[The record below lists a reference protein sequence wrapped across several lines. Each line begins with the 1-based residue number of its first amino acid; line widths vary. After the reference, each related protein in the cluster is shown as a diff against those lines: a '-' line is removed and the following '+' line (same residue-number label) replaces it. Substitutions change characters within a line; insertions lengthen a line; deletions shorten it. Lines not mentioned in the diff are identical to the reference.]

1 MRTFRLAM
9 AQINVTVGD
18 LAGNTR
24 KIIRYVEK
32 ARAQEADLVA
42 FPELAIPGYPPE
54 DLVFKPQFVRDN
66 LKYLEEITAAST
78 GIAVVVGFIDGRTHL
93 YNAAAVACD
102 EKLAGVYHK
111 AFLPNYGV
119 FDEMRYF
126 REGSDCPIFE
136 INGTAVGVSICEDIW
151 HPTGPLVTQHAA
163 GAEIAVN
170 INGSPFHAGKNTFR
184 EKMLSTRASDHGMF
198 VAYVNLVGGQD
209 ELVFDGAS
217 LIMGP
222 EGEVVARAGLFRES
236 LVVADLDVDS
246 PSRLRIR
253 ERRSERGVPERATDH
268 CRIFVSSRR
277 DKAPDAIP
285 APVQPRSYDGS
296 AEVYEALVLGTR
308 DYVSKCG
315 FEKVLIALSGGIDSS
330 LVAAI
335 AVDALGAENVTGVAM
350 PSRFSSEGSVLDA
363 RQLAENLSISLWE
376 TSIEAGFQAILGSL
390 EPHFGDTDF
399 SIAEEN
405 LQSRIRGNLI
415 MTMSNKLGWLVL
427 TTGNKSELATGYAT
441 LYGDMSGG
449 FAVIKD
455 VPKTIVYDLAKFRN
469 ARGPGDVIPQTVLDK
484 PPSAE
489 LRPDQRDDDSLP
501 PYDVLD
507 PILKAYV
514 EDDLTFDE
522 ILAQGHEPDA
532 VKLAIELVDRSEY
545 KRRQAPPGIK
555 ITPRNFGRD
564 RRMPI
569 ANRYRPF

>member
-1 MRTFRLAM
+1 M

-24 KIIRYVEK
+24 KIIRYVEE
-32 ARAQEADLVA
+32 ARRQEADLIA

-66 LKYLEEITAAST
+66 LKCLDEIAAAST
-78 GIAVVVGFIDGRTHL
+78 GIAVVVGFVDSRTHL
-93 YNAAAVACD
+93 YNAAAVASD
-102 EKLAGVYHK
+102 AKIAGVYHK
-111 AFLPNYGV
+111 ILLPNYGV
-119 FDEMRYF
+119 FDEVRYF
-126 REGSDCPIFE
+126 QAGSDCPIFE
-136 INGTAVGVSICEDIW
+136 INGTLVGVSICEDIW

-170 INGSPFHAGKNTFR
+170 INGSPFHAGKSSYR
-184 EKMLSTRASDHGMF
+184 ERMISTRASDHGMF

-217 LIMGP
+217 LVVGP
-222 EGEVVARAGLFRES
+222 EGEVAARAGQFCES
-236 LVVADLDVDS
+236 LIVADLDVDS
-246 PSRLRIR
+246 ASRVRNR
-253 ERRSERGVPERATDH
+253 ERRPESGDPAGAERH
-268 CRIFVSSRR
+268 QRIFVSGRR
-277 DKAPDAIP
+277 EGVPKATTNPPLRCSFEGA
-285 APVQPRSYDGS
+285 

-308 DYVSKCG
+308 DYVTKCG

-363 RQLAENLSISLWE
+363 RGLAENLGITLWE
-376 TSIEAGFQAILGSL
+376 AGIEDGFEALLGSL
-390 EPHFGDTDF
+390 EPYFKGTDF
-399 SIAEEN
+399 GIAEEN

-415 MTMSNKLGWLVL
+415 MALSNKLGWLVL

-455 VPKTIVYDLAKFRN
+455 VPKTMVYELSKFRN
-469 ARGPGDVIPQTVLDK
+469 ERGPGEVIPQTVLDK

-522 ILAQGHEPDA
+522 ILAQGHQPEA
-532 VKLAIELVDRSEY
+532 VKQAISLVDRSEY
-545 KRRQAPPGIK
+545 KRRQSPPGIK

-569 ANRYRPF
+569 ANRYRPY

>member
-1 MRTFRLAM
+1 M

-32 ARAQEADLVA
+32 AREQEADLVA

-66 LKYLEEITAAST
+66 LKRLDEIAAASDD
-78 GIAVVVGFIDGRTHL
+78 IAVVVGFIDSQTHL
-93 YNAAAVACD
+93 YNAAAVAGD
-102 EKLAGVYHK
+102 GKLAGVYHK
-111 AFLPNYGV
+111 ALLPNYGV
-119 FDEMRYF
+119 FDEVRYF
-126 REGSDCPIFE
+126 QAGTDCPIFE
-136 INGTAVGVSICEDIW
+136 INGAAVGVSICEDIW
-151 HPTGPLVTQHAA
+151 HPTGPLVAQHAA

-170 INGSPFHAGKNTFR
+170 INGSPFHAGKSSSR
-184 EKMLSTRASDHGMF
+184 ERMISTRASDHGMF

-217 LIMGP
+217 LVAGP
-222 EGEVVARAGLFRES
+222 EGDLIARAGQFCEGLT
-236 LVVADLDVDS
+236 VVDLDVDS
-246 PSRLRIR
+246 ASRVRNR
-253 ERRSERGVPERATDH
+253 ERRPESGEPVGVSGHRRISVSGRRDGVPT
-268 CRIFVSSRR
+268 ST
-277 DKAPDAIP
+277 P
-285 APVQPRSYDGS
+285 ASPQRCSYEGA

-308 DYVSKCG
+308 DYVAKCG

-330 LVAAI
+330 LVAAV
-335 AVDALGAENVTGVAM
+335 AADALGAENVIGVAM

-363 RQLAENLSISLWE
+363 RGLADNLGITLWE
-376 TSIEAGFQAILGSL
+376 AGIEDGFEALLGSL
-390 EPHFGDTDF
+390 EPYFRGTGFGV
-399 SIAEEN
+399 AEEN

-415 MTMSNKLGWLVL
+415 MSLSNKLGWLVL

-455 VPKTIVYDLAKFRN
+455 VPKTMVYELAQFRN
-469 ARGPGDVIPQTVLDK
+469 ERGPGEVIPQTVLDK

-501 PYDVLD
+501 PYEVLD

-522 ILAQGHEPDA
+522 ILAQGHEPEA
-532 VKLAIELVDRSEY
+532 VKQAIALVDRSEY
-545 KRRQAPPGIK
+545 KRRQSPPGIK

-569 ANRYRPF
+569 ANRYRPY

>member
-1 MRTFRLAM
+1 M

-24 KIIRYVEK
+24 KIIRYVEE

-66 LKYLEEITAAST
+66 LKRLDEIAAAST
-78 GIAVVVGFIDGRTHL
+78 GIAVVVGFIDSQTHL
-93 YNAAAVACD
+93 YNAAAVASD
-102 EKLAGVYHK
+102 AKLAGVYHK
-111 AFLPNYGV
+111 ALLPNYGV
-119 FDEMRYF
+119 FDEVRYF
-126 REGSDCPIFE
+126 QAGSDCPIFE

-151 HPTGPLVTQHAA
+151 HPTGPLVTQHAG
-163 GAEIAVN
+163 GAEVAVN
-170 INGSPFHAGKNTFR
+170 INGSPFHAGKSSNR
-184 EKMLSTRASDHGMF
+184 ERMISTRASDHGMF

-217 LIMGP
+217 LIADP
-222 EGEVVARAGLFRES
+222 EGEVIARAGQFCED
-236 LVVADLDVDS
+236 LVVVDLDVDS
-246 PSRLRIR
+246 ASRVRNR
-253 ERRSERGVPERATDH
+253 ERRPESGEAVGTDDCRRIVVSDSRDGAPKALPAAT
-268 CRIFVSSRR
+268 RR
-277 DKAPDAIP
+277 C
-285 APVQPRSYDGS
+285 SYEGA
-296 AEVYEALVLGTR
+296 AEVYEALVLGTG

-363 RQLAENLSISLWE
+363 RELAENLGITLWE
-376 TSIEAGFQAILGSL
+376 AGIEDGFQALLGSL
-390 EPHFGDTDF
+390 EPYFRGTDF
-399 SIAEEN
+399 GIAEEN

-415 MTMSNKLGWLVL
+415 MALSNKLGWLVL

-455 VPKTIVYDLAKFRN
+455 VPKTMVYELAQFRN
-469 ARGPGDVIPQTVLDK
+469 ERRPSDVIPQTVLDK

-522 ILAQGHEPDA
+522 MLAQGHEREA
-532 VKLAIELVDRSEY
+532 VRQAIALVDRSEY
-545 KRRQAPPGIK
+545 KRRQSPPGIK

-569 ANRYRPF
+569 ANRYRPY

>member
-1 MRTFRLAM
+1 M

-18 LAGNTR
+18 LVGNTR
-24 KIIRYVEK
+24 KIIRYVEE

-66 LKYLEEITAAST
+66 LKRLDEIAAAST
-78 GIAVVVGFIDGRTHL
+78 GIAVVVGFIDSQTHL
-93 YNAAAVACD
+93 YNAAAVASD
-102 EKLAGVYHK
+102 AKLAGVYHK
-111 AFLPNYGV
+111 ALLPNYGV
-119 FDEMRYF
+119 FDEVRYF
-126 REGSDCPIFE
+126 QAGSDCPIFE

-151 HPTGPLVTQHAA
+151 HPTGPLVTQHAG
-163 GAEIAVN
+163 GAEVAVN
-170 INGSPFHAGKNTFR
+170 INGSPFHAGKSSNR
-184 EKMLSTRASDHGMF
+184 ERMISTRASDHGMF

-217 LIMGP
+217 LIADP
-222 EGEVVARAGLFRES
+222 EGEVIARAGQFCED
-236 LVVADLDVDS
+236 LVVVDLDVDS
-246 PSRLRIR
+246 ASRVRNR
-253 ERRSERGVPERATDH
+253 ERRPESGEAVGTDG
-268 CRIFVSSRR
+268 CRRIFVSGSR
-277 DKAPDAIP
+277 DHAPKTLP
-285 APVQPRSYDGS
+285 APARRCSYEGA

-308 DYVSKCG
+308 DYVAKCG

-335 AVDALGAENVTGVAM
+335 AVDALGAENVIGVAM

-363 RQLAENLSISLWE
+363 RELADNLGITLWE
-376 TSIEAGFQAILGSL
+376 AGIEDGFQALLGSL
-390 EPHFGDTDF
+390 EPYFRGTDF
-399 SIAEEN
+399 GIAEEN

-415 MTMSNKLGWLVL
+415 MALSNKLGWLVL

-455 VPKTIVYDLAKFRN
+455 VPKTMVYELARFRN
-469 ARGPGDVIPQTVLDK
+469 EREPSDVIPQTVLDK

-507 PILKAYV
+507 PILEAYV

-522 ILAQGHEPDA
+522 MLAQGHEPEA
-532 VKLAIELVDRSEY
+532 VRQAIALVDRSEY
-545 KRRQAPPGIK
+545 KRRQSPPGIK

-569 ANRYRPF
+569 ANRYRPY

>member
-1 MRTFRLAM
+1 M

-18 LAGNTR
+18 LAGNTG
-24 KIIRYVEK
+24 KIVRYVEE

-66 LKYLEEITAAST
+66 LKRLDEIAAASS
-78 GIAVVVGFIDGRTHL
+78 GIAVVVGFVDSRSHL
-93 YNAAAVACD
+93 YNAAAVATD
-102 EKLAGVYHK
+102 GRLAGVYHK
-111 AFLPNYGV
+111 ALLPNYGV
-119 FDEMRYF
+119 FDEARYF
-126 REGSDCPIFE
+126 QAGSDCPIFE

-151 HPTGPLVTQHAA
+151 HPTGPLVAQHAA

-170 INGSPFHAGKNTFR
+170 INGSPFHAGKSSHR
-184 EKMLSTRASDHGMF
+184 ERMLSTRASDHGMF

-217 LIMGP
+217 LIIGP
-222 EGEVVARAGLFRES
+222 EGEVIARGGQFRES

-246 PSRLRIR
+246 ASRVRNR
-253 ERRSERGVPERATDH
+253 ERRPRSGDPAGTESR
-268 CRIFVSSRR
+268 RIFVSGRR
-277 DKAPDAIP
+277 DDAPKTLP
-285 APVQPRSYDGS
+285 APARRCSYEGA
-296 AEVYEALVLGTR
+296 AEVYEALALGTR
-308 DYVSKCG
+308 DYVAKCG

-363 RQLAENLSISLWE
+363 RALADNLGIALWE
-376 TSIEAGFQAILGSL
+376 AGIEDGFQALLGAL
-390 EPHFGDTDF
+390 EPYFRDTEFG
-399 SIAEEN
+399 IAEEN

-415 MTMSNKLGWLVL
+415 MALSNKLGWLVL

-455 VPKTIVYDLAKFRN
+455 VPKTMVYELARFRN
-469 ARGPGDVIPQTVLDK
+469 ERGPGDVIPETVLDK

-489 LRPDQRDDDSLP
+489 LRPNQRDDDSLP

-507 PILKAYV
+507 PILEAYV

-522 ILAQGHEPDA
+522 ILAQGHEPEA
-532 VKLAIELVDRSEY
+532 VKQAISLVDRSEY

-569 ANRYRPF
+569 ANRYRPY